1 MTLLSMVCSISCVY
15 GIKDDAFASASR
27 LKYIFPQENQTV
39 FYKDITLTWSIGNL
53 QPIVTLQISEN
64 RDFSH
69 IILDTVISGTALNM
83 PLLAKSK
90 EYFWRVLTNENSE
103 KSGQYSFFSTT
114 ALKIEYNTFCCLNL
128 IPTCIG
134 ELPLLYID
142 NPDFKHYTVSIHH
155 LGNFEKVLERN
166 SASEY
171 QCIPAYKLAK
181 GKYLIKI
188 KIPDEE
194 HNNISEIIMI
204 KDE

>member
-1 MTLLSMVCSISCVY
+1 MAWSFSCLY
-15 GIKDDAFASASR
+15 GFKDDAVTSSSR
-27 LKYIFPQENQTV
+27 LRYVFPQENQTV
-39 FYKDITLTWSIGNL
+39 FYKDITLKWSISRL
-53 QPIVTLQISEN
+53 QPMVTLQISEN

-69 IILDTVISGTALNM
+69 IILDTMISGTALNM
-83 PLLAKSK
+83 PSLAKSK

-103 KSGQYSFFSTT
+103 KSGQYSFFSTS

-128 IPTCIG
+128 IPTSVG

-142 NPDFKHYTVSIHH
+142 NPDFKLYTVSIHH
-155 LGNFEKVLERN
+155 LDSFEKVLERN

-171 QCIPAYKLAK
+171 QCIPAYKFSN

-188 KIPDEE
+188 KVPDEE